1 MSSRD
6 LANLKNGLVAAWIP
20 SLGSTGYRLVD
31 RVGSNHGVLTNM
43 DAGSDWVVSGGA
55 LSLDFDGSNDYVAN
69 AAPTY
74 KASFPFTIA
83 TWANISSAYRSAIN
97 GRTYLVQAT
106 TYGNR
111 SSIFSI
117 ATDYSNS
124 TDRLYYFQ
132 GNNVRLTTETF
143 TVNTWQHI
151 VFCFDSTTSVR
162 FFLNGIE
169 GTIAQPVSFWADMP
183 AGFYLG
189 GLDGTAINC
198 PAQLDD
204 IRFYNRPLSAT
215 EVSLLSKERGIG
227 FKTNSRSSSV
237 FAKRYSY
244 KPPKDKTYA
253 AITRSQS
260 DYDSLRE
267 GLVLAICPS
276 VSGATGYRAVDVSGR
291 GNHGTLTNMDAATD
305 WVASNGMAL
314 DFDGSNDRVEANA
327 LRYSALPLTIAC
339 WVKPNTVSGVQMLAS
354 HYGAEGNRAWYLA
367 LINNAV
373 RILVSPDGTAIP
385 YGQGGTVTTDWTHVV
400 GVIGA
405 SAFQIYLNGNAVSTT
420 LTGSYPTSI
429 FNSTANVIF
438 ADRATT
444 DTPLNGQLD
453 DVRVYNRALTPP
465 EIRQLASRRGIGL
478 QSTPRH
484 TDYLETREKT
494 YSVIVKSQQEHSSLS
509 EGLVGAWCPSLGATG
524 YRLIDRSGYGNHGT
538 LTNMTP
544 EDWVVSQGAGAL
556 DFDGVNDYVDC
567 GVNAGNLTE
576 KSTFS
581 VSAWALARQTGGAN
595 TFRGLI
601 SRAQS
606 SPYPFSIRF
615 NTSGSVLR
623 LVTDDTELLGPTIT
637 ANQWFHITVVL
648 APSSR
653 KIYFNGNLVT
663 ESTASYSITA
673 NDNKLYIGT
682 DYVPQSDR
690 VWDGQIDDVRI
701 YNRALTQ
708 AEIRQLASKRGIG
721 LQPRPRQFTY
731 YQFPSGSKRRRILT
745 GMP

>member
-1 MSSRD
+1 VH
-6 LANLKNGLVAAWIP
+6 NFGN
-20 SLGSTGYRLVD
+20 Y
-31 RVGSNHGVLTNM
+31 
-43 DAGSDWVVSGGA
+43 GG
-55 LSLDFDGSNDYVAN
+55 
-69 AAPTY
+69 
-74 KASFPFTIA
+74 
-83 TWANISSAYRSAIN
+83 
-97 GRTYLVQAT
+97 
-106 TYGNR
+106 
-111 SSIFSI
+111 
-117 ATDYSNS
+117 
-124 TDRLYYFQ
+124 
-132 GNNVRLTTETF
+132 
-143 TVNTWQHI
+143 
-151 VFCFDSTTSVR
+151 
-162 FFLNGIE
+162 NGIVN
-169 GTIAQPVSFWADMP
+169 GQMDDMR
-183 AGFYLG
+183 
-189 GLDGTAINC
+189 I
-198 PAQLDD
+198 
-204 IRFYNRPLSAT
+204 YNRALSAT
-215 EVSLLSKERGIG
+215 EISLLSKERGIG
-227 FKTNSRSSSV
+227 FKTNSRTSSV
-237 FAKRYSY
+237 FAKRYAY

-453 DVRVYNRALTPP
+453 DVRIYNRALTPP

>member
-6 LANLKNGLVAAWIP
+6 IANLKQGLVAAWIP

-31 RVGSNHGVLTNM
+31 RVGSNHGVLTGM

-55 LSLDFDGSNDYVAN
+55 GALDFDGVDDFVTSAFPVSVSISRNVTLSAWVRLQTKTLSTNGLVALLGSASTGFWTLFYSRTLDQFGFEGWDLTNNPNVLAFTPSVNVWYSLVGVCQGSTLRIYVNGIERATN
-69 AAPTY
+69 TNTTTV
-74 KASFPFTIA
+74 ASQSTFTIA
-83 TWANISSAYRSAIN
+83 N
-97 GRTYLVQAT
+97 GSGYSQYFNGSIDDVRVF
-106 TYGNR
+106 NR
-111 SSIFSI
+111 
-117 ATDYSNS
+117 A
-124 TDRLYYFQ
+124 
-132 GNNVRLTTETF
+132 
-143 TVNTWQHI
+143 
-151 VFCFDSTTSVR
+151 
-162 FFLNGIE
+162 
-169 GTIAQPVSFWADMP
+169 
-183 AGFYLG
+183 
-189 GLDGTAINC
+189 
-198 PAQLDD
+198 
-204 IRFYNRPLSAT
+204 LSPP
-215 EVSLLSKERGIG
+215 EIHLLASERGIG
-227 FKTNSRSSSV
+227 FKRTARSA
-237 FAKRYSY
+237 FAEPISY

-276 VSGATGYRAVDVSGR
+276 VSGATGYRAPDVSGR
-291 GNHGTLTNMDAATD
+291 GNHGTLTNMTSED
-305 WVASNGMAL
+305 WVVSGGAGAL
-314 DFDGSNDRVEANA
+314 DFDGTNDRVTCGSSVSIPSGSVSVSGWMYRTGTANA
-327 LRYSALPLTIAC
+327 NNGVVFSKGTIEGNANSTCALYWNETQGWSWFVVDGSNNLAI
-339 WVKPNTVSGVQMLAS
+339 VRSNTVTSQNEWIHVCGVAS
-354 HYGAEGNRAWYLA
+354 
-367 LINNAV
+367 
-373 RILVSPDGTAIP
+373 
-385 YGQGGTVTTDWTHVV
+385 
-400 GVIGA
+400 
-405 SAFQIYLNGNAVSTT
+405 SAGLRLYLNGVLANSTT
-420 LTGSYPTSI
+420 GASVK
-429 FNSTANVIF
+429 NSTHASLIGGADTGGGTF
-438 ADRATT
+438 AAHKG
-444 DTPLNGQLD
+444 LID
-453 DVRVYNRALTPP
+453 DVRTYNRALTEP
-465 EIRQLASRRGIGL
+465 EIRRLASGRGVGL
-478 QSTPRH
+478 KPTSTQF
-484 TDYLETREKT
+484 DYLETREKT

-538 LTNMTP
+538 LTNMTS
-544 EDWVVSQGAGAL
+544 EDWVVSGGAGAL

-690 VWDGQIDDVRI
+690 VWDGQVDDVRI
-701 YNRALTQ
+701 YNRALTPP
-708 AEIRQLASKRGIG
+708 EIRLLASKRGIG
-721 LQPRPRQFTY
+721 LRSQKQTMF

-745 GMP
+745 GMT